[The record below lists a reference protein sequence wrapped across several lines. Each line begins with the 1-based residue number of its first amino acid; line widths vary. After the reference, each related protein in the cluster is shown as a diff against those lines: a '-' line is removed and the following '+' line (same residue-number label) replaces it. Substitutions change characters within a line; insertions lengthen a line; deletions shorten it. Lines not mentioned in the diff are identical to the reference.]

1 MFRFEEIIGVWAAV
15 ALIPIGFGLWY
26 LHKLHKEQR
35 SQWAQTRFSNLKWI
49 LPILLLLALAI
60 AWANPQWG
68 NRKEK
73 VRSQSADIFILLD
86 ISNSML
92 AEDVAPS
99 RLDRAKRL
107 AVNLMD
113 RLKGDRI
120 GLVFFA
126 GNAFLQM
133 PLSADYAAAQ
143 MMTEAADPG
152 MAGSQGTS
160 IDEALAITLESIDPN
175 SRRQRA
181 VVLITDGEDHSEET
195 IAAAKTARNQ
205 GVTIFTIGVG
215 TETGAVIP
223 IRTPNGRDVKRDNQ
237 GQAVNTS
244 IDLEMVQD
252 IANAGGGRAYQLINE
267 SDVLKSLENELED
280 LQRYEVETQMFSSL
294 NSYYQ
299 WLIFLAII
307 ILLIDWV
314 MRINIIKWR

>member
-1 MFRFEEIIGVWAAV
+1 MFRFEEIIGVWAAL

-26 LHKLHKEQR
+26 LHRLHKQQR
-35 SQWAQTRFSNLKWI
+35 FQWMRTRFTNLKWI
-49 LPILLLLALAI
+49 LPILLLLVLAF

-152 MAGSQGTS
+152 MAGSQGTA

-181 VVLITDGEDHSEET
+181 VVLITDGEDHSEAT

-205 GVTIFTIGVG
+205 GVTIFTVGVG

-237 GQAVNTS
+237 GQAVNTA

-314 MRINIIKWR
+314 IRTNIMKWK